1 MDPVAP
7 KQARHAGN
15 SADSTPA
22 TAELHR
28 VGIAFTVHTYVHNPR
43 AESFGME
50 AAELLGLEPARV
62 FKTLMADSDGVL
74 VVGIVPVTGTLD
86 LKALAAALGGKRATM
101 ADPALAQRATG
112 YVLGGISPMGQK
124 KRHRTVLDSSAAEW
138 PSIYVSGGRR
148 GLDLELTPD
157 DLVAVTGALRADIA
171 R

>member
-1 MDPVAP
+1 MSKNPA
-7 KQARHAGN
+7 
-15 SADSTPA
+15 ADSTPA
-22 TAELHR
+22 TAHLHR
-28 VGIAFTVHTYVHNPR
+28 EGITFTAHTYVHDPR

-62 FKTLMADSDGVL
+62 FKTLVAEVDGEL
-74 VVGIVPVTGTLD
+74 VVGIVPVTATLD
-86 LKALAAALGGKRATM
+86 LKALAAALGAKRAHM

-112 YVLGGISPMGQK
+112 YVLGGISPIGQK
-124 KRHRTVLDSSAAEW
+124 KRHRTVLDTSADGW

-148 GLDLELTPD
+148 GLDLELAVE